1 MSRAAATPIATF
13 DDWVD
18 CFRRWQ
24 VELGLDLPGLREHC
38 FETRFGPLQSHEI
51 EFGDFAGRRKWERVM
66 EIPEQR
72 IRDALERLIAVQGDT
87 ELASVEQQRRLAVT
101 APSRDDLLNLARV
114 MTEEMRHGWQM
125 ASLLVTHFG
134 ASGKIEAQKLLERHA
149 FHGTRLLGAFN
160 EEVRDW
166 LDFFTYTCFI
176 DRDGKYQ
183 LLMLSASA
191 FAPVARS
198 VGPMLREEAFHL
210 GTGYSGLKRILRA
223 GRVPVEVIQRTLNK
237 WVPRAFDLFGTDG
250 SSSAH
255 WAYVWGLKGRVDE
268 ARATTPA
275 DRDRLNETAREQYRR
290 ECVEIVGRLNRLLPW
305 ESPKLYLPDPCFNRQ
320 IGRFAGE
327 PYGADGRLIDD
338 AAYPEYL
345 DRVLPT
351 EEDRAL
357 LADLSEETG
366 WIAPKGPAGL
376 GRETGTFELEK

>member
-1 MSRAAATPIATF
+1 MSRAAGNPIATF
-13 DDWVD
+13 DDWID

-24 VELGLDLPGLREHC
+24 AEIGLDLGLREHC

-87 ELASVEQQRRLAVT
+87 ELASVEQQRRLAAT
-101 APSRDDLLNLARV
+101 APSRPDLWALARV

-183 LLMLSASA
+183 LQMLSGSA
-191 FAPVARS
+191 FAPLARS
-198 VGPMLREEAFHL
+198 MGPMLREEAFHL
-210 GTGYSGLKRILRA
+210 GTGYSGLKRILQA
-223 GRVPVEVIQRTLNK
+223 GRVPVEAIQRSLNK
-237 WVPRAFDLFGTDG
+237 WLPRAFDLFGTDG

-255 WAYVWGLKGRVDE
+255 WVYVWGLKGRVDE
-268 ARATTPA
+268 ARAGTPA
-275 DRDRLNETAREQYRR
+275 DRDRLNETAREQYRG

-305 ESPKLYLPDPCFNRQ
+305 ESPKLYLPDPRFNRQ

-327 PYGADGRLIDD
+327 LHTVDGRLMDG

-357 LADLSEETG
+357 LADLSKEAG
-366 WIAPKGPAGL
+366 WIAPNGPAQ
-376 GRETGTFELEK
+376 